1 MSSIRLK
8 ASFVLISFGVS
19 QMFPPPPSCTPPG
32 KVYDLNET
40 SKRTARSQE
49 QHDARGRY
57 MTILA
62 VMDDNDL
69 VELKKA
75 AQKFM
80 NEYYWGP
87 RPYAAAVFD
96 ILHERLERTRYDP
109 AVLLGECRKKS

>member
-1 MSSIRLK
+1 
-8 ASFVLISFGVS
+8 
-19 QMFPPPPSCTPPG
+19 MFPPPPSCTPPG